1 MKIKKGLLRAYSV
14 DNLPKTSLQII
25 FLNRS
30 LVAGE
35 TDQKILVG
43 NLNSQNNIKDLLRS
57 LTFTT

>member
-43 NLNSQNNIKDLLRS
+43 NLNSQNNVKDLLRS